1 MQYYNNDFDYSSG
14 YYDGYSE
21 TEEERRRREKEL
33 ADQAVQTQEIT
44 TYGDGTV
51 EETTT
56 REYAPAVQQMAVE
69 PIQPVEPVQQ
79 MPVAQPVPQ
88 MQPVDPAALAQQQ
101 AAQVQQQPAA
111 MAQPQ
116 AASPYDLTPTGTG
129 VGFQPKFGY
138 VSPPAG
144 QAEQTK
150 QYINNYQ
157 ESQDN
162 PMKLLALRGDETA
175 PTFIRER
182 AGEQAFELM
191 NKEVQQKT
199 AEKQAQQLAQAAAQ
213 GDRRASNTIARELQ
227 SKEGSWL
234 KMILLKFIDPKLAG
248 DEAVKLGVGNRW
260 VNTTDSEGN
269 AALVQVNLRGLPL
282 KGYSAD
288 GNEIAAKD
296 LVRYTSGGAAIKG
309 VTQGQEVYKDP
320 AGVVKGGFVLETR
333 PGRMP
338 RYLEVGTGRPATEEE
353 SRVLSKV
360 GVAGTLEQQA
370 AAQEQK
376 QRINLFYEPAIA
388 AASKGAATLAEFNAM
403 NRTNFAIAGRDSLG
417 MPLLVDQ
424 VSGQLL
430 TKPPGTGT
438 AGGTAAMPPATGGT
452 ATGVTADQARRLDTD
467 IDSLNR
473 EIARIPANDPRRQE
487 RLNILNSELSKAQQ
501 ARTQIGTVAT
511 GGTAAMPPA
520 PGGQSPA
527 DIISQ
532 RGQQEAIRK
541 QKLELEG
548 KASSGV
554 IKYIDETLVP
564 AANDSQRGSDTIKRQ
579 LEIFSDPR
587 SNALFGIYNK
597 AESNSA
603 GDKRWAMLRDI
614 IGGRLDVKNS
624 ELSKTAAELGLTS
637 SEISLL
643 SEYNTLN
650 GPLVAATARAI
661 GGAQL
666 SDADRSAAEKLQVDI
681 GNTPALG
688 AYNIKT
694 QQLFAFDL
702 ARAKSDWAA
711 TQSFANTAQL
721 ESAWRKEQA
730 RLISGYQRVA
740 EQRAQFIKV
749 NSGDKPASVSMVRES
764 FRRYPPPQYD
774 PNSGWINLRD
784 RKLNDI
790 LGR

>member
-116 AASPYDLTPTGTG
+116 AASPYDLTPAGTG
-129 VGFQPKFGY
+129 VGFQPKLGF

-157 ESQDN
+157 TAQDD

-213 GDRRASNTIARELQ
+213 GDRKASNTIARELQ

-296 LVRYTSGGAAIKG
+296 LVRYTSGGAAAKG

-320 AGVVKGGFVLETR
+320 SGGVKGGFVLETR
-333 PGRMP
+333 PGRAP
-338 RYLEVGTGRPATEEE
+338 VFKEVGTGRPATAEE
-353 SRVLSKV
+353 SRALSKV
-360 GVAGTLEQQA
+360 GVSGTLDQQRAQQIQRQNIDLQKDWAQLQMKIQGAGPEA
-370 AAQEQK
+370 AN
-376 QRINLFYEPAIA
+376 RFL
-388 AASKGAATLAEFNAM
+388 GEFNAKYQSK
-403 NRTNFAIAGRDSLG
+403 FPLQSLTG
-417 MPLLVDQ
+417 SVPQIDAATGQMTQAFTGATPQ
-424 VSGQLL
+424 VA
-430 TKPPGTGT
+430 T
-438 AGGTAAMPPATGGT
+438 GGTAAMPPAMPP

-501 ARTQIGTVAT
+501 ARAQIGTPSTAPAVA
-511 GGTAAMPPA
+511 AVPAMT
-520 PGGQSPA
+520 QSPA
-527 DIISQ
+527 DVVM
-532 RGQQEAIRK
+532 GQDFTKGNQE
-541 QKLELEG
+541 QF
-548 KASSGV
+548 
-554 IKYIDETLVP
+554 IKYVAEEVQP
-564 AANDSQRGSDTIKRQ
+564 
-579 LEIFSDPR
+579 
-587 SNALFGIYNK
+587 K
-597 AESNSA
+597 AEA
-603 GDKRWAMLRDI
+603 G
-614 IGGRLDVKNS
+614 S
-624 ELSKTAAELGLTS
+624 Q
-637 SEISLL
+637 IS
-643 SEYNTLN
+643 
-650 GPLVAATARAI
+650 RI
-661 GGAQL
+661 
-666 SDADRSAAEKLQVDI
+666 
-681 GNTPALG
+681 
-688 AYNIKT
+688 
-694 QQLFAFDL
+694 
-702 ARAKSDWAA
+702 
-711 TQSFANTAQL
+711 
-721 ESAWRKEQA
+721 RKEQTQGPDGILNNA
-730 RLISGYQRVA
+730 ELAGILQGQGGKGSEAANIMRDLITGNFKDEADLSRRVA
-740 EQRAQFIKV
+740 SLSLNQRQKDVLYRQIGLNLQVAPLTLKANAGPGAVSDAEQKANREANVDITRQPLYSGLSLLTRDQFQKDLNVAKNDLRSSRPDIRSTDQLNKAWSAEKKKAETAYDGIYRARAQYIAKYNPDGTNTRAVVDAFKYYPV
-749 NSGDKPASVSMVRES
+749 PEWTGTGWDYKTEYAKKAARPSLDS
-764 FRRYPPPQYD
+764 FNR
-774 PNSGWINLRD
+774 
-784 RKLNDI
+784 
-790 LGR
+790 